1 MIKNMIEDVRVTLV
15 VVFLVIILAIFGATA
30 QDTVSNPEAQQ
41 IIKDTTNSGINL
53 LLFFLVISG
62 IVGTIGLGIFFYK
75 MFTDY
80 VWG

>member
-1 MIKNMIEDVRVTLV
+1 MLKNIVEDVRVTLLV
-15 VVFLVIILAIFGATA
+15 IFLVIILAIFGVTA

-53 LLFFLVISG
+53 LLFFLTISG
-62 IVGTIGLGIFFYK
+62 IAGMIGLGVFIYK
-75 MFTDY
+75 AVIDY